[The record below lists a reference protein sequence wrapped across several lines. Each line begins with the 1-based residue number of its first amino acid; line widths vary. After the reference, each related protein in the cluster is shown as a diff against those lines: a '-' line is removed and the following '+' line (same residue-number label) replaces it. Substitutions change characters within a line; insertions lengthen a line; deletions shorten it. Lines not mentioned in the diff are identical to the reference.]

1 MKFLITRRIT
11 ITMLFIAI
19 SFLGYVSY
27 NELSM
32 ELLPE
37 AEAPTCS
44 VRVTGSG
51 SSFDPSYIEAEII
64 IPLEG
69 VVAQCSGI
77 EQITSTAS
85 KNGGTINV
93 EFKSSVNIKSAYIR
107 LSELITEYSSELPD
121 GFSVTTS
128 SASSQ
133 TSSSDD
139 FMTLRVKGDMDVDD
153 ILAIT
158 ESSLEEKLA
167 NIEGIATVT
176 IYGGRSQ
183 SVDVALNSEL
193 CDALGITTQKVSQ
206 NLTNAGNERSFVG
219 YAKSGASES
228 SVFVDGGYSSIDMI
242 GNVVVSSSGP
252 VYLKDIAT
260 ITKSLKEPT
269 TISRLDGERT
279 ITVSMQGESGE
290 NIIDLAAR
298 TRAEIDDLNQ
308 KFASQGISIVVANC
322 SADEIE
328 ENIAQ
333 LGLLGLIGALLAV
346 IILWFFLHNLRLVLS
361 ITLAIPISVFAAFNV
376 FYAMGVT
383 INSITLIGITL
394 AVGMLLDNSIVV
406 LENIY
411 RLHSQGKSA
420 EQAVME
426 GTKQV
431 WRSIFASTLTT
442 VTVFLPFV
450 FTSDITISLMGYNLG
465 VAIIAT
471 LMFSL
476 AVALLL
482 IPMLT
487 YVILRGQKRTESV
500 FSGEMSI
507 HEIPVQIY
515 TILLKSVI
523 RNSKLVLGVTL
534 ATLFITCI
542 WALSTTDESMQSVSS
557 DRITISLTMSSD
569 SDVTTNDAKVATF
582 EEYLKDIP
590 ELAEMSCTVGEESAS
605 IVLNLV
611 EDFDE
616 GKDARQIGEIVNDIW
631 SRIATLRQGLTVSI
645 KTGSNTSSNTSGSQ
659 SMSMLQAMGIGDDE
673 RQLTIKGTDYEL
685 MTQVGEDIEDI
696 LSELDYI
703 GNVSISTQR
712 ASNEVS
718 IELDPHIVNELGIT
732 QTTFSNG
739 LSGLTSEQE
748 SGAEIK
754 FGDGDEVI
762 DITITMTDPYAAE
775 EDDDDD
781 DTKSLEDLYAL
792 QVESSSGGF
801 YDMIDIAYITK
812 GEGQS
817 TIQRVDRSR
826 ELTLTYSFSLSD
838 LTDEIMD
845 SYDAE
850 IDALIAEYPIA
861 SGVVIERE
869 EDEDTYAEFKFLI
882 FASVLLIFMILAAV
896 FESLTMPLI
905 LMFAIPLAAI
915 GSFVALIM
923 TSNSLMNLNTLTGFM
938 ILLGV
943 VVNGGIILIDYINI
957 LRKKGY
963 SRNRAILMSGAMRLR
978 PIMIT
983 TITTVIALLPM
994 ALGDDD
1000 YSGAIGAPF
1009 AITVIGGLTFS
1020 SLLTLIL
1027 VPTLYVFLEEAI
1039 AWYRGLKRW
1048 VYALH
1053 AAILG
1058 VVVLHIWWQIDD
1070 MYIQMA
1076 YLVLTIVLLPAL
1088 TYLIMHSVRIANSKI
1103 IDPSE
1108 PIVIEAR
1115 NLVKI
1120 YDRAGQFS
1128 REWTSAK
1135 NRRESLDIENQ
1146 YNAVGDLKGLIWQS
1160 VVGCAL
1166 LAGAIFY
1173 FESGLWITVM
1183 LVAWAVISV
1192 AVWGGLYRFIA
1203 NRCRPNFALRL
1214 LDSFSKIII
1223 VAVALGVFA
1232 LRTENYGVTG
1242 IYLAVVILGYI
1253 IYRTARMIE
1262 EKGINVAR
1270 LTGRFAGVKAIVFNA
1285 VLSVPIIGRS
1295 RQPFEALKGV
1305 SFTIR
1310 SGMFGLLGPNGA
1322 GKSTFMRIV
1331 TGLYEPSYGSIFIN
1345 GLNTKTYREEL
1356 QSLIGFLPQEFGTYE
1371 YMSAWDFLNYQA
1383 ILKGVTDKKIRQ
1395 ERLEYVLKSVHMF
1408 EKRDSLISSFSGGMK
1423 QRIGIAMILLNLPR
1437 ILVVDEPTAGL
1448 DPRERIRFR
1457 NLLVELSRERVVI
1470 FSTHIIEDIA
1480 SSCNQVA
1487 VINRGSLKFF
1497 GKPNDMLYFADKK
1510 VWSFTVSEEEFA
1522 KLDTSLVANNMK
1534 NSDGSVKVR
1543 YISPQKPVEH
1553 AVQETESLEDA
1564 YLCML
1569 KGL

>member
-1 MKFLITRRIT
+1 MRFLINRRIT

-19 SFLGYVSY
+19 TFLGYISY

-37 AEAPTCS
+37 ADAPTCS
-44 VRVTGSG
+44 VRVSGSG
-51 SSFDPSYIEAEII
+51 SSFDPSYIEAEVI

-77 EQITSTAS
+77 QQITSTANS
-85 KNGGTINV
+85 NGGSINV

-107 LSELITEYSSELPD
+107 LSELITQYSSDLPD
-121 GFSVTTS
+121 GFTVTTS

-158 ESSLEEKLA
+158 ESQLEEKLA
-167 NIEGIATVT
+167 NIEGVATVT

-183 SVDVALNSEL
+183 SVDVALHYDL
-193 CDALGITTQKVSQ
+193 CEALGVTTQKVSQ
-206 NLTNAGNERSFVG
+206 SLTNAGNERSYVG
-219 YAKSGASES
+219 YAKNGASQN
-228 SVFVDGGYSSIDMI
+228 SVFVDGGYSSVDMI
-242 GNVVVSSSGP
+242 GNVVIMSSGP

-279 ITVSMQGESGE
+279 ITVSLAAESGE
-290 NIIDLAAR
+290 NLIELAER
-298 TRAEIDDLNQ
+298 TRSEIGTLNEL
-308 KFASQGISIVVANC
+308 FVSQGISIVVANC

-328 ENIAQ
+328 SNIAQ
-333 LGLLGLIGALLAV
+333 LAMLGLIGALLAV
-346 IILWFFLHNLRLVLS
+346 VILWFFLHNLKLVLS
-361 ITLAIPISVFAAFNV
+361 IALAIPISVFAAFNL
-376 FYAMGVT
+376 FYAMDVT

-411 RLHSQGKSA
+411 RLHSKGKSA
-420 EQAVME
+420 EEAVME

-442 VTVFLPFV
+442 ITVFLPFV

-471 LMFSL
+471 LLFSL
-476 AVALLL
+476 SVALLL

-487 YVILRGQKRTESV
+487 YVILKNSSKKRSI
-500 FSGEMSI
+500 FSGEASI
-507 HEIPVQIY
+507 HERPIQIY

-523 RNSKLVLGVTL
+523 RNSALVLSITL
-534 ATLFITCI
+534 ATLFITAM
-542 WALSTTDESMQSVSS
+542 WALSQTDQSMQSVTS
-557 DRITISLTMSSD
+557 DRITISLTMSTD
-569 SDVTTNDAKVATF
+569 SDVTSNDETVATF

-590 ELAEMSCTVGEESAS
+590 ELDEMSCTVSDESAS
-605 IVLNLV
+605 IVLNLK
-611 EDFDE
+611 EGFDE
-616 GKDARQIGEIVNDIW
+616 GKDSRQIGDIVNDIW
-631 SRIATLRQGLTVSI
+631 SRIATIRQGLTVNI

-659 SMSMLQAMGIGDDE
+659 SMSMLQALGIGDE
-673 RQLTIKGTDYEL
+673 ESTLVIKGTDYDL

-703 GNVSISTQR
+703 GNVSMSTQR

-732 QTTFSNG
+732 ETAFSYG
-739 LSGLTSEQE
+739 LSGLSSEQE

-762 DITITMTDPYAAE
+762 DITITLTDSDDPDS
-775 EDDDDD
+775 EDDV
-781 DTKSLEDLYAL
+781 KSLEDLYEL

-801 YDMIDIAYITK
+801 YDMSDISYISK
-812 GEGQS
+812 GQGQS
-817 TIQRVDRSR
+817 AIQRVDRSR
-826 ELTLTYSFSLSD
+826 ELTLTYSFTLQD

-869 EDEDTYAEFKFLI
+869 EAEDTYADFKFLI

-915 GSFVALIM
+915 GSFVALIV
-923 TSNSLMNLNTLTGFM
+923 TGNSLLNLNTLTGFM

-957 LRKKGY
+957 LRKRGY
-963 SRNRAILMSGAMRLR
+963 SRNRAILVSGAMRLR

-1000 YSGAIGAPF
+1000 YAGAIGAPF

-1039 AWYRGLKRW
+1039 AWYRSLARW
-1048 VYALH
+1048 IYVVH
-1053 AAILG
+1053 AAIMMI
-1058 VVVLHIWWQIDD
+1058 VLTHIWWSIDD
-1070 MYIQMA
+1070 VYVQMA
-1076 YLVLTIVLLPAL
+1076 YLVLAIVLIPSI

-1103 IDPSE
+1103 IDPNE

-1120 YDRAGQFS
+1120 YDRASKFE
-1128 REWTSAK
+1128 REWTGAK
-1135 NRRESLDIENQ
+1135 SRRESLNLENK
-1146 YNAVGDLKGLIWQS
+1146 YSAISDLKDLIWQS
-1160 VVGCAL
+1160 VVAL
-1166 LAGAIFY
+1166 TLFAGACLY
-1173 FESGLWITVM
+1173 FESGLYITLM
-1183 LVAWAVISV
+1183 LVIWAIMT
-1192 AVWGGLYRFIA
+1192 AAIWGALYRYYLNHCGGTPNILIRILNALSKVVIA
-1203 NRCRPNFALRL
+1203 
-1214 LDSFSKIII
+1214 
-1223 VAVALGVFA
+1223 VVGLGVFA

-1242 IYLAVVILGYI
+1242 IYVAAIILGYI

-1262 EKGINVAR
+1262 DKGINVAR
-1270 LTGRFAGVKAIVFNA
+1270 LTGRFAGLKAVVFNA

-1295 RQPFEALKGV
+1295 RHPFEALKGV
-1305 SFTIR
+1305 SFTIN

-1345 GLNTKTYREEL
+1345 GLNTKTHREEL

-1371 YMSAWDFLNYQA
+1371 YMTAWDFLDYQA
-1383 ILKGVTDKKIRQ
+1383 ILKGVTNTQVRK
-1395 ERLEYVLKSVHMF
+1395 ERIEYVLNSVHMYQ
-1408 EKRDSLISSFSGGMK
+1408 KRDALISSFSGGMK

-1487 VINRGSLKFF
+1487 VINRGNLKFF
-1497 GKPNDMLYFADKK
+1497 GKPNDMLYFAQNK
-1510 VWSFTVSEEEFA
+1510 VWSFTVSEEEFMQ
-1522 KLDTSLVANNMK
+1522 LDSALVANNMK
-1534 NSDGSVKVR
+1534 NSDGSVRVR
-1543 YISPQKPVEH
+1543 YISAQRPVAS
-1553 AVQETESLEDA
+1553 AVQESESLEDA